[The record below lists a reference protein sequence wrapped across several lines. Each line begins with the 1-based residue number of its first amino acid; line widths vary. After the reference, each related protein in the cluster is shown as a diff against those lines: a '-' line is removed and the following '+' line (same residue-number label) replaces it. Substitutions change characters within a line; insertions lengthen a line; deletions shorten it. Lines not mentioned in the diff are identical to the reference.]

1 MSEADAVAA
10 VLLVG
15 AMMYAIFGGADFGAG
30 LWELVPAPGEIK
42 QGVSERIDR
51 SLTPVWEAN
60 HVWLIFILVVL
71 WTGFPEAFS
80 AVMTTLYIPLALA
93 ALGIVLRGA
102 NFAFR
107 HVFTG
112 TTLRWAT
119 RVFAVSSILTPFFM
133 GTVVGAIASGEVP
146 PDGGGDPTASWTGP
160 LALLIGAMF
169 VATGGYIAAVFLVQD
184 ARNAGEPAVESHFR
198 RCAMGVALVAGALAV
213 AGVFA
218 LRSDARYVYDG
229 LTGPGLPLVI
239 ASGLAGI
246 GALALLA
253 RGAGDRLESL
263 ALRPLA
269 VGAVAMVVWGWGVGQ
284 HPYLLPPEGGSDG
297 LTIDAAAAPDP
308 TMVAILI
315 VFALA
320 ALLILPAIALLY
332 VLSQRSLLE

>member
-1 MSEADAVAA
+1 M
-10 VLLVG
+10 
-15 AMMYAIFGGADFGAG
+15 
-30 LWELVPAPGEIK
+30 
-42 QGVSERIDR
+42 
-51 SLTPVWEAN
+51 
-60 HVWLIFILVVL
+60 
-71 WTGFPEAFS
+71 
-80 AVMTTLYIPLALA
+80 
-93 ALGIVLRGA
+93 LRGA

-112 TTLRWAT
+112 TTLTWTT
-119 RVFAVSSILTPFFM
+119 RLFAVSSILTPFFM

-146 PDGGGDPTASWTGP
+146 ADGHGDPTASWTGP

-169 VATGGYIAAVFLVQD
+169 VATGAYVAAVFLVHD
-184 ARNAGEPAVESHFR
+184 SRSAGEKDVEAHFR
-198 RCAMGVALVAGALAV
+198 RCALGVAVVAGALAV

-218 LRSDARYVYDG
+218 LRADARFVYDG

-239 ASGLAGI
+239 LSGLAGL

-253 RGAGDRLESL
+253 RGAGDRLESF

-308 TMVAILI
+308 TLVAILI

-332 VLSQRSLLE
+332 TLSQRSLLE

>member
-1 MSEADAVAA
+1 MNEADAVAA
-10 VLLVG
+10 VLLLG

-30 LWELVPAPGEIK
+30 LWELVPARGKLGEK
-42 QGVSERIDR
+42 VNARIDH

-60 HVWLIFILVVL
+60 HVWLIFILVVA

-80 AVMTTLYIPLALA
+80 AVMSTLYIPLALA

-107 HVFTG
+107 HVFHG
-112 TTLRWAT
+112 STLEWAT

-133 GTVVGAIASGEVP
+133 GTVVGAIAAGEVP
-146 PDGGGDPTASWTGP
+146 ADGNGDPTASWIGP
-160 LALLIGAMF
+160 LPLLIGAMF
-169 VATGGYIAAVFLVQD
+169 VAAGAYIAAVFLVHD
-184 ARNAGEPAVESHFR
+184 SRAAGEKDVEAHFR
-198 RCAMGVALVAGALAV
+198 RCALGAAVAAGALAV

-218 LRSDARYVYDG
+218 LRADARFVYDG

-239 ASGLAGI
+239 ASGLAGL
-246 GALALLA
+246 GALALLV
-253 RGAGDRLESL
+253 RGAGDRLERL

-284 HPYLLPPEGGSDG
+284 HPYLLPPEGGSQG

-308 TMVAILI
+308 SLVAILI
-315 VFALA
+315 VFGIAVALV
-320 ALLILPAIALLY
+320 IPAIALLY
-332 VLSQRSLLE
+332 TLSQRSLLE